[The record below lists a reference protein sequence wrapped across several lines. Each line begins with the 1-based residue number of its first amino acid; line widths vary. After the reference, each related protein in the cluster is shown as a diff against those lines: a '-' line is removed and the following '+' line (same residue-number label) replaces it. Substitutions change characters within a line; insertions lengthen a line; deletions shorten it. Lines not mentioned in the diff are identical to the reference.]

1 MPENPPLIQGSD
13 GIPPWQA
20 TIEFTIKGTEEECDA
35 KIDKLRAAARRLGIA
50 DEFCE
55 SEPNC
60 DLDPRERY

>member
-1 MPENPPLIQGSD
+1 MTEDPGSPLRPSESD
-13 GIPPWQA
+13 ELPPWQA

-35 KIDKLRAAARRLGIA
+35 KITKLRAAARRLGIT

-60 DLDPRERY
+60 DLDAR